1 MTMAD
6 APKPTGGSSPPPP
19 PPPIP
24 GLGLPETRGGNGGT
38 KK

>member
-1 MTMAD
+1 MTMTD
-6 APKPTGGSSPPPP
+6 APSPTGGSPPPP

-38 KK
+38 KE